1 MNFDIDLSD
10 VTELLPDEVLYALD
24 NEAQNNRSIEALCRQ
39 LEAARTMEELLHMCK
54 EIHWLLCAFWHGRRE
69 QFDEARDR
77 IYHSLDAT
85 AARLRVQH
93 D

>member
-1 MNFDIDLSD
+1 MNFDIDLGD

-24 NEAQNNRSIEALCRQ
+24 NEAQNNRDIDALCRR
-39 LEAARTMEELLHMCK
+39 LEAARTMEELLDMCK
-54 EIHWLLCAFWHGRRE
+54 DIHWFLCAFWHGRRE

-77 IYHSLDAT
+77 IYHALDVA

-93 D
+93 G